1 MVIVG
6 WLAVAFAAW
15 MLDSA
20 IRNRAPVATL
30 KEIVQTGQLPVI
42 GKSYPA
48 PSHAGSAPTPVTG
61 AAPASF
67 ATGGTGA
74 PVSGNVTTWLA
85 QANAILA
92 QNGTVVTDVGAQQ
105 IIIQHESGGDPTI
118 VNTTDSNAAAG
129 HPSIGLGQTIQSTFN
144 AYALPGHNDIRN
156 PVDNIIA
163 FTRYANARYGSLS
176 NVPGVKA
183 VRSGGKYTGY

>member
-1 MVIVG
+1 MIIVG
-6 WLAVAFAAW
+6 WMMVAFAAW

-30 KEIVQTGQLPVI
+30 KEIVVSGELPVI

-48 PSHAGSAPTPVTG
+48 PSHAGSPAPTSG
-61 AAPASF
+61 AAPASLSRP
-67 ATGGTGA
+67 GSGA
-74 PVSGNVTTWLA
+74 QVSGNVTTWLA

-105 IIIQHESGGDPTI
+105 IIIQNESGGNPTI

-144 AYALPGHNDIRN
+144 AYALPGHNQITN

-163 FTRYANARYGSLS
+163 FTRYAIARYGSLG

>member
-1 MVIVG
+1 VIIVG

-30 KEIVQTGQLPVI
+30 KEIVQSGQLPVI

-48 PSHAGSAPTPVTG
+48 ASHAGSP
-61 AAPASF
+61 APAG
-67 ATGGTGA
+67 ATTASYTPAGTGA
-74 PVSGNVTTWLA
+74 PVSGNVTTWLS

-144 AYALPGHNDIRN
+144 AYALPGHNQITN

-163 FTRYANARYGSLS
+163 FTRYAIARYGSLG

-183 VRSGGKYTGY
+183 VRAGGKYTGY